1 MNEKLNKLSW
11 AVAVFGVL
19 AIVLGAKLLGQILL
33 GVAIAIAVG
42 VHMTRAKSG
51 S

>member
-1 MNEKLNKLSW
+1 VNDKLNRLSW
-11 AVAVFGVL
+11 AVAAFGGL

-33 GVAIAIAVG
+33 GIAIAIAIG